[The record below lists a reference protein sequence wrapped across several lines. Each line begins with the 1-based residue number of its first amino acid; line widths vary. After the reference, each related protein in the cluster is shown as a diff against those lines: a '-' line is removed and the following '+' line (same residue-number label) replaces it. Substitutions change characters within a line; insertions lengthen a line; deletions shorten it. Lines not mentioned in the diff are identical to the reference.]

1 MKGLISFFKI
11 TRALQMADKIKRE
24 LDYCIRMTKKGVCSC
39 RSGEL
44 CQTALARYT
53 KLSSEAIRQ
62 MLDRIKDFSE
72 LYGEDWNPFEIRK
85 IDAGQN
91 EPRKFIRLK
100 TS

>member
-1 MKGLISFFKI
+1 MKGLVTFFKI
-11 TRALQMADKIKRE
+11 TRALQRAEEIKGK
-24 LDYCIRMTKKGVCSC
+24 LDYCRKMTERGVCSC

-62 MLDRIKDFSE
+62 MLNRIRDFSE
-72 LYGEDWNPFEIRK
+72 LHGEDWNPFEVRRIN
-85 IDAGQN
+85 AGQN

-100 TS
+100 